1 MESKKIKQISTRM
14 SNLNG
19 MEKYEA
25 KCSLVHD
32 AVVSGDIQIV
42 LCCIA
47 STRMKRR
54 RKEKKKEKKI
64 ITLILININ

>member
-1 MESKKIKQISTRM
+1 M

-19 MEKYEA
+19 MDNFEA
-25 KCSLVHD
+25 NCSLVHD

-54 RKEKKKEKKI
+54 RKEKKKEKKNHYFD
-64 ITLILININ
+64 LDQYKLIN